1 MIALF
6 VAGYE
11 QGDEAAFRA
20 DFQTLI
26 ADSYSAPLPAAL
38 QSQCRDLGVH
48 ASSPL
53 AEAVAGTAS
62 TISAADASAAC
73 GEDTACMVPSGTTLL
88 LDGSLK
94 VAALVVRGTVEWT
107 DASQPA
113 EEQWLCAG
121 YVAVE
126 VGGAWSMN
134 VTAKRAIVYVMG
146 MLLRLGSN
154 SRLVDTYGYL
164 HARLVPAQPTARC
177 ITCWARAPSERRAA
191 GSS

>member
-1 MIALF
+1 M
-6 VAGYE
+6 
-11 QGDEAAFRA
+11 
-20 DFQTLI
+20 
-26 ADSYSAPLPAAL
+26 
-38 QSQCRDLGVH
+38 
-48 ASSPL
+48 
-53 AEAVAGTAS
+53 
-62 TISAADASAAC
+62 
-73 GEDTACMVPSGTTLL
+73 
-88 LDGSLK
+88 
-94 VAALVVRGTVEWT
+94 
-107 DASQPA
+107 
-113 EEQWLCAG
+113 
-121 YVAVE
+121 AVE